1 MLEAGQEIRLVSDI
15 LQCYGYGSD
24 QWNYPVSED
33 CLYTNVIRPAGCED
47 DALPVAF
54 WIHGGGYYQGGGV
67 DQRYNLSFMVENS
80 VKIGKPF
87 IGVSINYRLS
97 AWGFLSGSEEIKESG
112 EMNLGLRDQ
121 RLALQ
126 WVQENIEAFGGK

>member
-1 MLEAGQEIRLVSDI
+1 M
-15 LQCYGYGSD
+15 GSG
-24 QWNYPVSED
+24 
-33 CLYTNVIRPAGCED
+33 I
-47 DALPVAF
+47 
-54 WIHGGGYYQGGGV
+54 

-80 VKIGKPF
+80 VKIGKPV

-97 AWGFLSGSEEIKESG
+97 AWGFLAGSEEIKESG

-126 WVQENIEAFGGK
+126 WVQDNIQAFGGKLSRRQYLDSY